1 MDFAEELEKMRLHYE
16 NHPLDHIELKRPY
29 WMEDS
34 DELTVTYEEK
44 DLLVKNG
51 ILCYACVVQA
61 NVLLFKLFPPHDC
74 PAMLL
79 YSTDSHVRDNPEILM
94 ETAWLLYSYKDVPL
108 EQVPEKWREMA
119 RCVTDELDR
128 SGFSFSVTEED
139 GAHIEMHAI
148 TNMMHRRYLPGRK
161 LSGSLLPVFAMPN
174 QCKTVVVLPPE
185 YWTRDFKKAWRKG
198 LI

>member
-1 MDFAEELEKMRLHYE
+1 MKLFK
-16 NHPLDHIELKRPY
+16 
-29 WMEDS
+29 
-34 DELTVTYEEK
+34 TV
-44 DLLVKNG
+44 LLASA
-51 ILCYACVVQA
+51 LALSA
-61 NVLLFKLFPPHDC
+61 NVSTAETAATASLSKADIEKIVHDY
-74 PAMLL
+74 LIE
-79 YSTDSHVRDNPEILM
+79 NPEILM